1 MLERGFRPLKGLLV
15 DIFLS
20 TINIQKRVIS
30 KTQGG
35 RKHTY
40 KAYPQTPGC
49 CPLSSELFLGTYVC
63 LLSFL
68 HEVQGKRTS
77 QVEDLWLPLHFTQT
91 TYR

>member
-40 KAYPQTPGC
+40 KAYPPNSRL
-49 CPLSSELFLGTYVC
+49 LSSELRALLRHVC
-63 LLSFL
+63 L
-68 HEVQGKRTS
+68 
-77 QVEDLWLPLHFTQT
+77 PLIISS
-91 TYR
+91 